1 MSRFTIRNDQLSFNV
16 ERDLHLTAKKSSF
29 VREIGHAIGIST
41 SDVEMKGSKGPRAV
55 VVRGG
60 RGGIFRGKNKN
71 QVWPGTK
78 RSADRCRYGRH
89 KLDLQR
95 DTRHAPAITTTV
107 NDVSLLARRASSNLI
122 ALGQDVGTMR
132 DKREGGSDAGRVGG
146 GLGVVG
152 GR

>member
-1 MSRFTIRNDQLSFNV
+1 MKRR
-16 ERDLHLTAKKSSF
+16 ERSARCRRSLTAAGEFFGAKTK
-29 VREIGHAIGIST
+29 IG
-41 SDVEMKGSKGPRAV
+41 
-55 VVRGG
+55 
-60 RGGIFRGKNKN
+60 FC
-71 QVWPGTK
+71 PGAK

-132 DKREGGSDAGRVGG
+132 DKREGGKRTVEEQ
-146 GLGVVG
+146 VVVWEWLAADK
-152 GR
+152 

>member
-1 MSRFTIRNDQLSFNV
+1 
-16 ERDLHLTAKKSSF
+16 
-29 VREIGHAIGIST
+29 
-41 SDVEMKGSKGPRAV
+41 MKRSKGPR
-55 VVRGG
+55 GG
-60 RGGIFRGKNKN
+60 HGKIFQGKNKN
-71 QVWPGTK
+71 QVSPPGTM

-132 DKREGGSDAGRVGG
+132 EIKG
-146 GLGVVG
+146 
-152 GR
+152 

>member
-1 MSRFTIRNDQLSFNV
+1 M
-16 ERDLHLTAKKSSF
+16 
-29 VREIGHAIGIST
+29 
-41 SDVEMKGSKGPRAV
+41 
-55 VVRGG
+55 
-60 RGGIFRGKNKN
+60 
-71 QVWPGTK
+71 

-95 DTRHAPAITTTV
+95 DTRHAPAITTMV

-132 DKREGGSDAGRVGG
+132 DKREEGKRGRRGTGS
-146 GLGVVG
+146 GLRAIG

>member
-1 MSRFTIRNDQLSFNV
+1 MTRMAALVLRTSKWNGWKVYDG
-16 ERDLHLTAKKSSF
+16 
-29 VREIGHAIGIST
+29 GHG
-41 SDVEMKGSKGPRAV
+41 E
-55 VVRGG
+55 
-60 RGGIFRGKNKN
+60 IFRGKNKN
-71 QVWPGTK
+71 QVSPPPTPHPPGTM

-132 DKREGGSDAGRVGG
+132 EIKG
-146 GLGVVG
+146 
-152 GR
+152 